1 MKGKKCF
8 VGAGDD
14 DDDDDNAVVFVFIH
28 FSKKNIMIRKA
39 LFVQA
44 QE

>member
-8 VGAGDD
+8 VGAGDDDD

-28 FSKKNIMIRKA
+28 FSKKI
-39 LFVQA
+39 L
-44 QE
+44 